1 MCRSL
6 FSDVLKKEMSSQ
18 GVKIFMM
25 NVLMT
30 AHNDLYLKLKNLPQF
45 EDQTFRFSE
54 ESADEMRMSQSHLIR
69 SLRSIIRSETCC
81 RMTGGSSCSP
91 TNIPSVSES
100 DKRPTVSKQQFNQ
113 D

>member
-1 MCRSL
+1 
-6 FSDVLKKEMSSQ
+6 MSSQ

-54 ESADEMRMSQSHLIR
+54 ESADEM
-69 SLRSIIRSETCC
+69 
-81 RMTGGSSCSP
+81 
-91 TNIPSVSES
+91 
-100 DKRPTVSKQQFNQ
+100 
-113 D
+113 

>member
-18 GVKIFMM
+18 GVKIFKM

-54 ESADEMRMSQSHLIR
+54 ESADEM
-69 SLRSIIRSETCC
+69 
-81 RMTGGSSCSP
+81 
-91 TNIPSVSES
+91 
-100 DKRPTVSKQQFNQ
+100 
-113 D
+113 